1 MEKLHRVRIGR
12 MHCPR
17 GRRTVECKRCLVLMP
32 IGVTR
37 QKEGPTFA
45 AIYQHVLLPALQ
57 ATDLPLAIFRGDEVT
72 RSGMSL
78 DEGRRW
84 LQEPHVVIADLTT
97 QHSGVL
103 HDIALRDFL
112 ADRTLLLGQAAE
124 DIPPLF
130 HTYRRLI
137 YTLSETGIAQFRQ
150 ELARHVG
157 AILASSYPSSP
168 LPGGS
173 RLAHESE

>member
-1 MEKLHRVRIGR
+1 MER
-12 MHCPR
+12 
-17 GRRTVECKRCLVLMP
+17 KRCLVLMP

-37 QKEGPTFA
+37 RQEGPTFT

-57 ATDLPLAIFRGDEVT
+57 ATGFPLAIFRGDEVM

-103 HDIALRDFL
+103 HAISFRDFL
-112 ADRTLLLGQAAE
+112 ADRTLLLSQDAE

-137 YTLSETGIAQFRQ
+137 YTLSEAGIAQFRQ

-157 AILASSYPSSP
+157 AILAFSCPSSST
-168 LPGGS
+168 LPGGRS
-173 RLAHESE
+173 FVNE

>member
-1 MEKLHRVRIGR
+1 
-12 MHCPR
+12 
-17 GRRTVECKRCLVLMP
+17 VERKRCLVLMP

-37 QKEGPTFA
+37 RKEGPTFT

-57 ATDLPLAIFRGDEVT
+57 ATGFPLSIFRGDEVM
-72 RSGMSL
+72 RAGLSL

-103 HDIALRDFL
+103 HDISLRDFL
-112 ADRTLLLGQAAE
+112 VDRTLLISQATE
-124 DIPPLF
+124 DIPPLL

-137 YTLSETGIAQFRQ
+137 YTLSEAGLAQFRQ
-150 ELARHVG
+150 ELAWHVG
-157 AILASSYPSSP
+157 AILASSGPLMPASP
-168 LPGGS
+168 DGINVV
-173 RLAHESE
+173 HE